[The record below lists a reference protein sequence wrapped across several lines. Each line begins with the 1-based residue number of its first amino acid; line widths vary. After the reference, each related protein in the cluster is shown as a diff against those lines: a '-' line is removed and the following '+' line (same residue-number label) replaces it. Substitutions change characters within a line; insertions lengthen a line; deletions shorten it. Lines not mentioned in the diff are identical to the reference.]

1 MEKLVLEGPIMVE
14 TTIYSNDFVHL
25 FLEDEEIWLKVL
37 KMNYSIQALNEV
49 LKEFPRISMV
59 HFVALKTALANGIS
73 SPVKVGILKPKIELY
88 ISSDKLVAQ
97 ALINLTK
104 KEFDESDKKSLIA
117 EIIDLAV
124 EEGISYGVDIKGIM
138 QAMKPLEKFE
148 IAKGDPPIAGKDA
161 IITMYEIKKVEPSLY
176 QDGKVNHYEM
186 NLINKVDKG
195 AWLGERIEPTSGIMG
210 RNILG
215 EDIAAPNGRQ
225 EKLKYDAASVTA
237 FYDSGKNKTLL
248 YASRNGAIVFDR
260 EIIGVCNF
268 IEISGDVSFHT
279 GNVDFDGFV
288 DVKKS
293 VDDNFSVRASYDIQ
307 VLGDMGIGGVD
318 TIQSRDGSIYIRGG
332 IAGKNKAK
340 ILCQGDF
347 YTKFAS
353 DCTIECEGTVNIGYY
368 AMNCT
373 ISAKEVVLASS
384 TSKIIGG
391 VTKAVVRVEVG
402 ELGSK
407 AGIQTR
413 VLVSGFDREQFKKE
427 YDEMGI
433 SIEKIK
439 ERLENLKR
447 NLSKYAGDSIRAEE
461 REKYEVIEEDYHEN
475 KKNLELLLKQK
486 KKYTSYLRVKGEG
499 EVKVNGATY
508 QNVILKMR
516 DEMLVTR
523 DFTGMPTTYFLE
535 NGEIQMK

>member
-1 MEKLVLEGPIMVE
+1 MEKLVLEGSIMVE

-25 FLEDEEIWLKVL
+25 YLEEEEIWLKVL
-37 KMNYSIQALNEV
+37 KMNYSIQALNDA
-49 LKEFPRISMV
+49 LKEYPRISMV
-59 HFVALKTALANGIS
+59 HFVALKAAITNGIS
-73 SPVKVGILKPKIELY
+73 SPVKVGILKPKIELS
-88 ISSDKLVAQ
+88 ISSDKMTAH

-104 KEFDESDKKSLIA
+104 QEFDGSDKKTLIA

-124 EEGISYGVDIKGIM
+124 EESISYGVDIKGIL
-138 QAMKPLEKFE
+138 QVMKPLEKFE
-148 IAKGDPPIAGKDA
+148 IAKGDPPISGIDA
-161 IITMYEIKKVEPSLY
+161 IIRMYEIKKVEPSLI
-176 QDGKVNHYEM
+176 QDGNVNHYEM

-195 AWLGERIEPTSGIMG
+195 AWLGERIEPTMGIMG
-210 RNILG
+210 KNILG
-215 EDIAAPNGRQ
+215 EDVAAPNGRQ

-237 FYDSGKNKTLL
+237 FYDSEKNKTIL
-248 YASRNGAIVFDR
+248 YAGRSGAVIFDR
-260 EIIGVCNF
+260 EIISVCNF

-293 VDDNFSVRASYDIQ
+293 VDDNFSVIASYDIQ

-340 ILCQGDF
+340 IMCKGDF

-353 DCTIECEGTVNIGYY
+353 DCIIECEGTVNIGYY

-413 VLVSGFDREQFKKE
+413 VVLSGFDREQLKNE
-427 YDEMGI
+427 YDEMAI

-439 ERLENLKR
+439 DRLEHLKR

-461 REKYEVIEEDYHEN
+461 REKYEVIQEDYHEN
-475 KKNLELLLKQK
+475 KKNLELLLKQR

-523 DFTGMPTTYFLE
+523 DFSGLPTTYFLE
-535 NGEIQMK
+535 NGEIQTN